1 MAHAFCSFYLH
12 RCDSSMVH
20 RSYANLE
27 NQERSLL
34 RSFQSEKDVVG
45 LILSC
50 PGLYILCK
58 AVDKKEQ
65 EEHPNGNMWSFEL
78 PKDLPS
84 EAYDRDLD
92 FSNVSIIFL
101 QNERP
106 IISATYHG
114 RNIDPKTC
122 SNMLFTIVLSCVN
135 NWTHFKSHLMS
146 EISANEIINGKVTA
160 LEPSARFV
168 HGLHSGLLNSAMSP
182 AIESSPLFVGS
193 ITRSIL

>member
-1 MAHAFCSFYLH
+1 M
-12 RCDSSMVH
+12 
-20 RSYANLE
+20 
-27 NQERSLL
+27 
-34 RSFQSEKDVVG
+34 
-45 LILSC
+45 
-50 PGLYILCK
+50 
-58 AVDKKEQ
+58 
-65 EEHPNGNMWSFEL
+65 
-78 PKDLPS
+78 
-84 EAYDRDLD
+84 
-92 FSNVSIIFL
+92 SIIFL

-182 AIESSPLFVGS
+182 AIEASPLFVGS
-193 ITRSIL
+193 ITRQSFEDRFSFKMPNTSI

>member
-1 MAHAFCSFYLH
+1 M
-12 RCDSSMVH
+12 M
-20 RSYANLE
+20 
-27 NQERSLL
+27 
-34 RSFQSEKDVVG
+34 
-45 LILSC
+45 
-50 PGLYILCK
+50 CK
-58 AVDKKEQ
+58 ADDKEQ
-65 EEHPNGNMWSFEL
+65 QEQHPNDNMWLFEL

-92 FSNVSIIFL
+92 FSDVSIIFL
-101 QNERP
+101 QNKRH

-122 SNMLFTIVLSCVN
+122 SNMLFTIVMSCVN
-135 NWTHFKSHLMS
+135 NWTHFKSHVMS

-193 ITRSIL
+193 ITRSILWRPFLFQNA